1 MTRKRIVPHS
11 VHHPLP
17 SLVFLTVFNSYV
29 CCVKA
34 SAFFHRRTPA
44 YIAAIDF
51 CFYYYFWWSLSW
63 KMKHN
68 AVLPRQYSLISHTQN
83 KKKGFPA
90 GHLAWNSTLTIRAI
104 AFTVAAFPWVLL
116 YSLMSILKGT
126 ELFSIV
132 FFVLFLTII
141 LVHFKMINKKNS
153 TSTKELRVLF
163 LYLYGPRG
171 LRLPKNAPEVT
182 SYYFHLYQINPVSAT
197 QVFYHGSQ
205 WCWCP
210 LGTEWPEV
218 VRYRILKNFCNS
230 NDQGINFTWIFDFSC
245 T

>member
-1 MTRKRIVPHS
+1 MKFY
-11 VHHPLP
+11 LDYQ
-17 SLVFLTVFNSYV
+17 SY
-29 CCVKA
+29 
-34 SAFFHRRTPA
+34 S
-44 YIAAIDF
+44 
-51 CFYYYFWWSLSW
+51 FYSSSFSLSTSIQ
-63 KMKHN
+63 
-68 AVLPRQYSLISHTQN
+68 PYEHTQ
-83 KKKGFPA
+83 GDWTV
-90 GHLAWNSTLTIRAI
+90 LNS
-104 AFTVAAFPWVLL
+104 
-116 YSLMSILKGT
+116 
-126 ELFSIV
+126 

-171 LRLPKNAPEVT
+171 LHLPKNAPEVT